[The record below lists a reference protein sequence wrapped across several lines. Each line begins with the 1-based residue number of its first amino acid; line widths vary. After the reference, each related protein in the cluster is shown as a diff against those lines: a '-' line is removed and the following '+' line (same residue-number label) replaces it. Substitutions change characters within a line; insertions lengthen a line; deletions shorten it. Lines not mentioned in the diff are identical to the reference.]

1 MGKCYCVIVETGK
14 DRFERARE
22 RRNRR
27 RIRALLAAG
36 GTLLRYVVVMSI
48 LMMMALGLFVTFLV
62 TTKRLD
68 ISAVGAAMITFVI
81 SGPIAEAL
89 MRT

>member
-14 DRFERARE
+14 GRFERARE

-36 GTLLRYVVVMSI
+36 GTLLRYAVVMCI
-48 LMMMALGLFVTFLV
+48 LMMMALGIGVTILAA
-62 TTKRLD
+62 TKRPD
-68 ISAVGAAMITFVI
+68 FSVVGAVMITFVI

-89 MRT
+89 ME

>member
-14 DRFERARE
+14 NRFERARE

-36 GTLLRYVVVMSI
+36 VTLLRYAVVMCI
-48 LMMMALGLFVTFLV
+48 LMMMALGIGVTILA
-62 TTKRLD
+62 TTKRPDL
-68 ISAVGAAMITFVI
+68 SVVGAVMITFVI

-89 MRT
+89 ME

>member
-36 GTLLRYVVVMSI
+36 GILLRYAVVMCI
-48 LMMMALGLFVTFLV
+48 LMMMALGIGVTILAA
-62 TTKRLD
+62 TKRPDL
-68 ISAVGAAMITFVI
+68 SVVGAVMITFVI

-89 MRT
+89 ME